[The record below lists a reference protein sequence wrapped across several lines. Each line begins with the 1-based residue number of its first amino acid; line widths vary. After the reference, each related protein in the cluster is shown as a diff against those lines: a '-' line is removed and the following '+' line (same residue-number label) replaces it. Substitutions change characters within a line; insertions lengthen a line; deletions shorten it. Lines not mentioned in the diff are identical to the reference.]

1 MKKLFAY
8 INSKSNYSQLQK
20 NNLSDNQDTFKEA
33 ILVFLGLLALTIL
46 IRLPSFFRY
55 LDLPDEATFILM
67 AQSIL
72 DGHLPYTELWDIK
85 PPLAFFIFTFPIIL
99 FGKSLPAV
107 RLYAAIY
114 IPLSGLAV
122 YFLGKRVWNYRTGII
137 SGILLTSIV
146 ALGTVPNK
154 VMEMTNL
161 QKIVIA
167 PLAASLM
174 ILSISKISPKMCL
187 LTGVLMGLSIT
198 LRPNLIYVAPTVA
211 FAIFLIAWKQIS
223 RSFNNS
229 IYCTFSYGVGIGVI
243 IFLNYFPYL
252 ITGYHQLW
260 WNSVVLASLSYS
272 NTPLS
277 MLGAGAAQAR
287 YLLQALSSWSHAG
300 VNLLVW
306 LGGLG
311 GMITLL
317 LRWKNLTQFQRIA
330 VEFLFIFL
338 IATEI
343 SILRGGRSFSSYH
356 IQIYPFLSL
365 ASAVFLDLALSR
377 ITRSI
382 AIITLILSFFSM
394 IPLLL
399 SEYQVLAT
407 RMVAGKSPNQGIA
420 YEIAEYLKKENY
432 SGEPIFMLNCH
443 IVYWL
448 LNTKPLS
455 KSTTQPYN
463 IVNGNLL
470 QFIAESEATSE
481 SELAKILAQEP
492 KYIIAKGG
500 FKGELDLMFKKTLRN
515 DYELI
520 KKIENIKIYRI
531 NKEKT
536 IFSD

>member
-1 MKKLFAY
+1 MHT
-8 INSKSNYSQLQK
+8 
-20 NNLSDNQDTFKEA
+20 NNLSDNQGTLKEA
-33 ILVFLGLLALTIL
+33 ILVFLGLLALSIL

-55 LDLPDEATFILM
+55 LDLADEATFVLM

-72 DGHLPYTELWDIK
+72 DGHLPYTELWEIK
-85 PPLAFFIFTFPIIL
+85 PPLALFMFTFPIIL
-99 FGKSLPAV
+99 FGKSLSAV
-107 RLYAAIY
+107 RLYGTIY
-114 IPLSGLAV
+114 IALSGLAV

-146 ALGTVPNK
+146 ALGTNPNK

-161 QKIVIA
+161 QQIAIA

-174 ILSISKISPKMCL
+174 ILSISKITPKMCL
-187 LTGVLMGLSIT
+187 LTGVLMGLSVTI
-198 LRPNLIYVAPTVA
+198 RPNLAYVALIVT
-211 FAIFLIAWKQIS
+211 FAIFLITWKQIS
-223 RSFNNS
+223 PSLKNS
-229 IYCTFSYGVGIGVI
+229 IYCTFAYGIGTGVI

-252 ITGYHQLW
+252 ITGYHQVW
-260 WNSVVLASLSYS
+260 WNSLVLASLSYS
-272 NTPLS
+272 KTDLS

-300 VNLLVW
+300 VNFLVW
-306 LGGLG
+306 LGGAG
-311 GMITLL
+311 GLITLL
-317 LRWKNLTQFQRIA
+317 LRWKNLTQSQRIA

-356 IQIYPFLSL
+356 IQIYPFLSV
-365 ASAVFLDLALSR
+365 ASAVLLDLALSS
-377 ITRSI
+377 ITRPF
-382 AIITLILSFFSM
+382 AIIALILSFFSM
-394 IPLLL
+394 TPLLL
-399 SEYQVLAT
+399 SEYQVFAA
-407 RMVAGKSPNQGIA
+407 RIVAGKSPNHGVA

-463 IVNGNLL
+463 ITNNNLL
-470 QFIAESEATSE
+470 PFMAESKATSE

-500 FKGELDLMFKKTLRN
+500 FKGQLDPMFKKALIN
-515 DYELI
+515 DYELVE
-520 KKIENIKIYRI
+520 KIENIKIYKKI
-531 NKEKT
+531 GSKT
-536 IFSD
+536 QS